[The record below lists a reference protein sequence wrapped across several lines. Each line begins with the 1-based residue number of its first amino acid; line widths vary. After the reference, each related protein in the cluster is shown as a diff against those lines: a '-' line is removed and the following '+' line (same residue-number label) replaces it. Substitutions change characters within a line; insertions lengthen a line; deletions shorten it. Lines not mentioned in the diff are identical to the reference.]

1 MAIYPSLSRLSRPSL
16 AQSTQSG
23 YSFPMVFARLT
34 SALGGF
40 AACALL
46 AQPLTAVGQ
55 QATKTAVAVHPVIDA
70 KTAFMRKDSQGL
82 ARSRARLAAQ
92 DDPLVVWADYWE
104 ARLLISKKPFQPV
117 AIEHLR
123 GFQALHHDHP
133 LARALQ
139 NDLLVAGIR
148 GRSWPDL
155 ARLLSNLPPD
165 PHHSEPTGIAC
176 SRARLVLTNETLGE
190 AMGLARGNETLEG
203 CLSLME
209 DAAGKGL
216 LNRNEI
222 TIRARWAA
230 LMGSQAS
237 GQRLWKASQ
246 ADGIRPM
253 PYEFD
258 LLNILATSR
267 SNSAKAANRF
277 EPLAKRLNPEQ
288 QSFARFALGSR
299 LWMRTDRRA
308 WSYLALGIASAPDQP
323 PEIIEAAARLAL
335 RRAEP
340 ELLRPIL
347 AAMPELL
354 RNHETWVYW
363 RGWLMEQQGR
373 PELARALWETIPEG
387 WSFYRLLASEALNRP
402 LLPMKSEPDYPERY
416 TIGLLRPSVLSDPFL
431 GRSLSLASLGLRAEA
446 IVEWNALMNRLP
458 DLGLLAASQ
467 LALEAGLPDRAIAAA
482 IRTQDVHDFRLRY
495 PKPFKELIEQE
506 ADRKGLKTG
515 WVMGLIRQE
524 SRFLPK
530 IKSPV
535 GAAGL
540 MQIMP
545 ATANSV
551 ARGLGMGRVDAR
563 RLVEPSFNLRLGT
576 AYLQQM
582 HSRFNG
588 SAVLASAAY
597 NAGPSRSQ
605 LWQSSIDRQVP
616 GAAFAESI
624 PFTETRD
631 YVKQVLANTVM
642 YETMLALSQT
652 PSQPARHDDAS
663 SQRLSA
669 WLSHIEPSSRSSSSR

>member
-1 MAIYPSLSRLSRPSL
+1 MAIYPSLLCLSRPDL
-16 AQSTQSG
+16 AHSIQSG
-23 YSFPMVFARLT
+23 YAFPMVLAQLRNAGL
-34 SALGGF
+34 GF
-40 AACALL
+40 AACVIL
-46 AQPLTAVGQ
+46 AHPIAAQSQ
-55 QATKTAVAVHPVIDA
+55 QAKKQAESAHPVLEA
-70 KTAFMRKDSQGL
+70 KTAFMRQDSQTL
-82 ARSRARLAAQ
+82 ARSRARLAAE
-92 DDPLVVWADYWE
+92 DDPLVVWADYWD
-104 ARLLISKKPFQPV
+104 ARLVISKKPFQPV
-117 AIEHLR
+117 AIERLR
-123 GFQALHHDHP
+123 RFQEQYHDHP
-133 LARALQ
+133 LSRALQ

-148 GRSWPDL
+148 GKSWPDL
-155 ARLLSNLPPD
+155 AKLLGNLPPD
-165 PHHSEPTGIAC
+165 PNHPEPTGIAC
-176 SRARLVLTNETLGE
+176 SRARLVLAQETISD

-203 CLSLME
+203 CLGLME
-209 DAAGKGL
+209 EAARKGL
-216 LNRNEI
+216 LSRNEI

-230 LMGSQAS
+230 LMGSQES
-237 GQRLWKASQ
+237 GKRLWRASQ
-246 ADGIRPM
+246 TAGVRPM
-253 PYEFD
+253 PHEFD
-258 LLNILATSR
+258 LLAILATSR
-267 SNSAKAANRF
+267 SSSARAADRF
-277 EPLAKRLNPEQ
+277 EPMAKRLNPEQ
-288 QSFARFALGSR
+288 QSFGRFAIGSR

-308 WSYLALGIASAPDQP
+308 WSYLAQGIASAPDQP

-347 AAMPELL
+347 SAMPEPL
-354 RNHETWVYW
+354 RSQETWVYW

-387 WSFYRLLASEALNRP
+387 WSFYRLLAAEALNRP
-402 LLPMKSEPDYPERY
+402 LLPLKAEPDYPERY

-431 GRSLSLASLGLRAEA
+431 SRSLSLASLGLRAEA
-446 IVEWNALMNRLP
+446 IVEWNALINRLP

-495 PKPFKELIEQE
+495 PKPFKELIQQE

-551 ARGLGMGRVDAR
+551 ARELGMGRVDAR
-563 RLVEPSFNLRLGT
+563 KLVEPSFNLRLGT

-642 YETMLALSQT
+642 YETLLALNQT
-652 PSQPARHDDAS
+652 SAQPTQQDEAS

-669 WLSHIEPSSRSSSSR
+669 WLSHIEPSERSSPRR

>member
-1 MAIYPSLSRLSRPSL
+1 MAIYPSLLCLSRRSL
-16 AQSTQSG
+16 AHSTQSG
-23 YSFPMVFARLT
+23 YAFPMV
-34 SALGGF
+34 
-40 AACALL
+40 L
-46 AQPLTAVGQ
+46 AQLKNASLGMAAGLVLGFTPIAFGQ
-55 QATKTAVAVHPVIDA
+55 QASKAGPTSHPVLDA
-70 KTAFMRKDSQGL
+70 KTAFMRQDSQGL
-82 ARSRARLAAQ
+82 ARSRAKLFEQ
-92 DDPLVVWADYWE
+92 EDPLVVWADYWE

-117 AIEHLR
+117 ALERLR
-123 GFQALHHDHP
+123 GFQAQYHDHP
-133 LARALQ
+133 LSRALQ

-148 GRSWPDL
+148 GKSWPDL
-155 ARLLSNLPPD
+155 ARLLANLPTD
-165 PHHSEPTGIAC
+165 PNHPEPTGIAC
-176 SRARLVLTNETLGE
+176 SRARLGLNPASLAE
-190 AMGLARGNETLEG
+190 AMALARGNETLEG
-203 CLSLME
+203 CLGLME
-209 DAAGKGL
+209 DAARKGL
-216 LNRNEI
+216 LSRNEI

-230 LMGSQAS
+230 LMGSQES
-237 GQRLWKASQ
+237 GKRLWRASQ
-246 ADGIRPM
+246 TAGTRPM
-253 PYEFD
+253 PHELD
-258 LLNILATSR
+258 LLALLATSR
-267 SNSAKAANRF
+267 TSSARAADRF
-277 EPLAKRLNPEQ
+277 EPMAKRFNPEQ
-288 QSFARFALGSR
+288 QSFGRFALGSR

-308 WSYLALGIASAPDQP
+308 WSYLAQGIASAPDQP

-347 AAMPELL
+347 AAMPEPL
-354 RNHETWVYW
+354 RSQETWVYW

-387 WSFYRLLASEALNRP
+387 WSFYRLLAAEALNRP
-402 LLPMKSEPDYPERY
+402 LLPVKAEPDYPERY

-431 GRSLSLASLGLRAEA
+431 NRSLSLASLGLRAEA
-446 IVEWNALMNRLP
+446 IVEWNALINRLP

-495 PKPFKELIEQE
+495 PKPFKDLIQQE
-506 ADRKGLKTG
+506 ADRKGLPTG

-524 SRFLPK
+524 SRFLPQ

-551 ARGLGMGRVDAR
+551 ARELGMGRVDTR
-563 RLVEPSFNLRLGT
+563 KLVEPSFNLRLGT

-597 NAGPSRSQ
+597 NAGPARSQ
-605 LWQSSIDRQVP
+605 LWQNSIDRQVP

-642 YETMLALSQT
+642 YETLLALNQT
-652 PSQPARHDDAS
+652 PSQASQHDEAS
-663 SQRLSA
+663 LQRLSA
-669 WLSHIEPSSRSSSSR
+669 WLSHIEPSERSSARR

>member
-1 MAIYPSLSRLSRPSL
+1 MAIYPSLLCLSRPSL
-16 AQSTQSG
+16 AHSTQSG
-23 YSFPMVFARLT
+23 YAFPMVLAQLKNVCL
-34 SALGGF
+34 SLV
-40 AACALL
+40 ACAVLVPPTL
-46 AQPLTAVGQ
+46 AYGQ
-55 QATKTAVAVHPVIDA
+55 QASKAANTGHPVLDA

-82 ARSRARLAAQ
+82 ARSRAKLAAE

-117 AIEHLR
+117 AIERLR
-123 GFQALHHDHP
+123 EFQSEYHDHP

-148 GRSWPDL
+148 GKSWPDL
-155 ARLLSNLPPD
+155 ARLLTDLPAD
-165 PHHSEPTGIAC
+165 PNHPEPTGIAC
-176 SRARLVLTNETLGE
+176 SRARLVLSSLTLHD

-203 CLSLME
+203 CLGLME
-209 DAAGKGL
+209 DAARKGL
-216 LNRNEI
+216 LSRNEI

-230 LMGSQAS
+230 LMGSQES
-237 GQRLWKASQ
+237 GRRLWKASQ
-246 ADGIRPM
+246 AASIRPM
-253 PYEFD
+253 PHEFD
-258 LLNILATSR
+258 LLSILATSR
-267 SNSAKAANRF
+267 SSSAKAADRF
-277 EPLAKRLNPEQ
+277 APMAKRFNPEQ
-288 QSFARFALGSR
+288 QSFGRFALGSR

-308 WSYLALGIASAPDQP
+308 WSYLAQGIASAPDQP

-347 AAMPELL
+347 AAMPEPQ
-354 RNHETWVYW
+354 RNQETWVYW

-387 WSFYRLLASEALNRP
+387 WSFYRLLAAEALDRP
-402 LLPMKSEPDYPERY
+402 LLPLKAEPDYPERY

-431 GRSLSLASLGLRAEA
+431 SRSLSLASLGLRAEA
-446 IVEWNALMNRLP
+446 IVEWNALINRLP

-495 PKPFKELIEQE
+495 PKPFKDLIQQE

-524 SRFLPK
+524 SRFLPQ

-545 ATANSV
+545 ATASSV
-551 ARGLGMGRVDAR
+551 ARELGMGRVDAR
-563 RLVEPSFNLRLGT
+563 RLVDPSFNLRLGT

-642 YETMLALSQT
+642 YETLLALSQT
-652 PSQPARHDDAS
+652 SAQPTPNDEAS

-669 WLSHIEPSSRSSSSR
+669 WLSHIEPSERSSPRR